1 MQPTANHPKNHFGL
15 ALRTLRK
22 AKNLSQEDFGALS
35 SRTYVSTLER
45 GLKNPTLNKVDE
57 LAQVLELH
65 PLTVL
70 VLTYGEPENPNGWKP
85 LIDLVT
91 SELSATSS
99 IFKDQL

>member
-22 AKNLSQEDFGALS
+22 AKKLSQEDFGTLS

-57 LAQVLELH
+57 LAQVLGLH
-65 PLTVL
+65 PLTIL
-70 VLTYGEPENPNGWKP
+70 VLAYGAPDHPNHWKA

-91 SELSATSS
+91 SELSASSTSKNQ
-99 IFKDQL
+99 F